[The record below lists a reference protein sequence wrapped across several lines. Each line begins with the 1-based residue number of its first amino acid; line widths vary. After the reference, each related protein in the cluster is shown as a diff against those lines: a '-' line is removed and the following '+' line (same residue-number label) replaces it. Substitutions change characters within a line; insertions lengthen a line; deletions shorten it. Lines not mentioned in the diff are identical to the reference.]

1 MVINMKYDL
10 GIVGGLGPLAS
21 SYLYEMITKK
31 TKATKDQEHLNIA
44 ILSYAKTP
52 DRTAYILNESSDS
65 PFPYLLDNCKIL
77 EKLGVKMISI
87 PCNTSCY
94 FHEKLQ
100 NEINIPINN
109 LIKNTVRYI
118 KEKGYKKVAIL
129 ATTGTVKSKLYQDE
143 LLKENIEFCLP
154 NQDKV
159 MEIIYNYVKSGKEVP
174 NNVINEL
181 IKDIDAECYILGC
194 TELSILKGK
203 LKLDSKFIDPLEIET
218 ENILKFFNKL

>member
-1 MVINMKYDL
+1 MKYDL
-10 GIVGGLGPLAS
+10 GIIGGLGPLAS

-129 ATTGTVKSKLYQDE
+129 ATTGTVKSNLYQDE

>member
-10 GIVGGLGPLAS
+10 GIIGGLGPLAS

-129 ATTGTVKSKLYQDE
+129 ATTGTVKSNLYQDE

-203 LKLDSKFIDPLEIET
+203 
-218 ENILKFFNKL
+218 

>member
-1 MVINMKYDL
+1 MKYDL

-129 ATTGTVKSKLYQDE
+129 ATTGTVKSNLYQDE

>member
-1 MVINMKYDL
+1 MKYDL

>member
-1 MVINMKYDL
+1 MKYDL

-129 ATTGTVKSKLYQDE
+129 ATTGTVKSKLYQNE
-143 LLKENIEFCLP
+143 LIKENIEFCLP